1 MYNADDF
8 NEYFEQYTSRIPY
21 YLYSIAVLLNS
32 KHVQMLSLAGSMVA
46 GEFSKT
52 FVNEDDENPHFWLKE
67 QTDLSCI
74 KPCNCIFKVT
84 I

>member
-32 KHVQMLSLAGSMVA
+32 KHVQMLSLSGSMVA

-52 FVNEDDENPHFWLKE
+52 FVNEDDENPHLVERANRSIVHKA
-67 QTDLSCI
+67 L
-74 KPCNCIFKVT
+74 
-84 I
+84 